1 MGMGSGASASSALPT
16 PKLSSRAVNAISSG
30 TFQTQLEHRPFIVAL
45 IHLRILVSE
54 QSETWKNMDQLETW
68 R

>member
-1 MGMGSGASASSALPT
+1 MGMGSGASASSANSP
-16 PKLSSRAVNAISSG
+16 PKLSSRAVSAISSG

-45 IHLRILVSE
+45 IHLRI
-54 QSETWKNMDQLETW
+54 WWKPGKNMDQLETC